1 MPWPSGIATMVV
13 VVAGIAGL
21 AAGTH
26 GGSVWTAEAA
36 RRQAVLDDPLAL
48 PEYTLEDTRGETF
61 TLAAGERELTV
72 VDFVFTQCPTVCL
85 SMGAQFRLLQSE
97 LAGAGLFARVQ
108 LVSVTFDPDND
119 DAVALAG
126 YLSRFGAIEPD
137 WRAAKFADD
146 ETLRAAME
154 QLGVIAIPQPDVG
167 FVHNAAF
174 YLIDDGEVVA
184 IIDVDDRRGLLAAIE
199 RRLAR

>member
-1 MPWPSGIATMVV
+1 MPWPSGIATMVI

-36 RRQAVLDDPLAL
+36 RRQAVLDEPLAL

-61 TLAAGERELTV
+61 TLAADERELTV

-137 WRAAKFADD
+137 WRAAKFA
-146 ETLRAAME
+146 
-154 QLGVIAIPQPDVG
+154 IPEPDLG

-174 YLIDDGEVVA
+174 YLIDDGEVVE
-184 IIDVDDRRGLLAAIE
+184 IIDVDDRRGLMAAIE